1 MMSHS
6 DDQVD
11 EETFLPIKS
20 VAESG
25 KVDSQWDTLQSLL
38 RQRLDNI
45 IDSYQARQETK
56 ENQFVEPNVEK
67 FDLKGSREEI
77 LELID
82 SFNEPP
88 FTIQRIC
95 ELLYSPF
102 KYYDRV
108 STFLRGLEKNLRVIS
123 SNDWP
128 KCPTQKATTGLSED
142 ATSITTTEPT
152 TTSGT
157 QSTSDN
163 NNRIDNDSDNIG
175 AETAIT

>member
-1 MMSHS
+1 M
-6 DDQVD
+6 
-11 EETFLPIKS
+11 
-20 VAESG
+20 
-25 KVDSQWDTLQSLL
+25 
-38 RQRLDNI
+38 
-45 IDSYQARQETK
+45 
-56 ENQFVEPNVEK
+56 EK
-67 FDLKGSREEI
+67 FDLKSSREEI

-95 ELLYSPF
+95 ELLYSPS

-128 KCPTQKATTGLSED
+128 KCPAQTAPTTGQPPTNET
-142 ATSITTTEPT
+142 TSA
-152 TTSGT
+152 TSGT

-163 NNRIDNDSDNIG
+163 NNRIDNDSDNIVE